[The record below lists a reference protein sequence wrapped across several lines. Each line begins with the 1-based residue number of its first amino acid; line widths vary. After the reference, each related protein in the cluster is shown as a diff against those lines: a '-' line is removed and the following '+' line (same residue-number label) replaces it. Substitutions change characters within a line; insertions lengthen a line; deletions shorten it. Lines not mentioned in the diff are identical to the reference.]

1 MRISNIKIHNYRQ
14 YRDVSFDFGRVNGKK
29 DLHIIVGS
37 NTLGKTNLM
46 NAISWCLY
54 DSEPHLRD
62 EDRAI
67 FRLNSTLENEIR
79 QKGGGRE
86 NVEVQIALSTD
97 TGGNVTFRRQE
108 QFNISANGC
117 LSISNNLTVFEQQE
131 NGDTKV
137 VSDEVGTRSLVKK
150 YLPKEINEFIFFD
163 GERLEHFFD
172 KEFRVNVHNGINDLT
187 QASIIEKA
195 ITGFNSFIK
204 DTLEP
209 KLTSCGNSTIEDLQ
223 RKVTAQE
230 NVVKGVNDAIDVI
243 NNQIQLCEDNIT
255 SLTLIIR
262 GNEKIGEKDAELKK
276 VTADIA
282 DIEVKQ
288 YKNMRETMNFVRDYY
303 PLMTIFPAVK
313 EYYDYIKS
321 RQVDS
326 SESVKVDREE
336 LEKALS
342 SGHCTVC
349 GQELTDIA
357 AKYIQKLLDSQASSF
372 GAQNVFSQDLSYI
385 RMAADKLL
393 AYKEDADTLRSE
405 ARELAQKKQALERD
419 QQALMAY
426 MNSVPDSEA
435 IKDAI
440 VERTTW
446 QTQRDEN
453 MKKLGIEQENLKRQE
468 RVLKELNDKLDA
480 AMAKARGVSEIVE
493 KKKYCKQCILVLKQ
507 TKEEILEECR
517 LSMQEETFTTFKSL
531 MWKQDAYS
539 RVEIQKDYTF
549 SLFDRFG
556 NQTLG
561 SSSSAETNLL
571 ALAFTQSLQMVSGH
585 DSLLFIDTPVGRVDS
600 DNRANFM
607 HSLLKIADGKQT
619 VLLFTPTEYD
629 ENIRAIIG
637 GQYSTNRVLVN
648 TDLTTIIQ

>member
-255 SLTLIIR
+255 RLTLIIR

>member
-255 SLTLIIR
+255 RLTLIIR

-372 GAQNVFSQDLSYI
+372 GAHNVFSQDLSYI

-426 MNSVPDSEA
+426 MNSVPDSED

-440 VERTTW
+440 GERTTW

-493 KKKYCKQCILVLKQ
+493 KKKYCKQCILGLKQ

>member
-150 YLPKEINEFIFFD
+150 YLPKEINECIFLD

-255 SLTLIIR
+255 RLTLIIR